1 MAAKPWYKQLGNQC
15 LLALG
20 MGVVAG
26 FALPELAPWLNP
38 LARIFLRASQVVVM
52 PFLIVELVGSLGGLS
67 DRALRSLF
75 RSGGV
80 VLLLLW
86 GLAVAMVLV
95 LPQALPSL
103 LGSNFFYPEL
113 LEPQP
118 SLELIDTYLPLNI
131 FSALAADNFPAVVLY
146 STVLGILLQRLP
158 ERQQL
163 LNLCSP
169 LRQLLGE
176 MNRLVAKI
184 VPLGIFA
191 LSVSSIS
198 QLQSDQLLRIQGFFL
213 ICLLAFLLLNL
224 LLIVLLLALT
234 PFNLGQLW
242 GALRGPLALTASS
255 TNLLIALPMLGSNLQ
270 ALLDQNQG
278 LSLPRSGAS
287 KTASKSADKP
297 ASEGGGEE
305 VTALLSV
312 GFALPMLG
320 QVASL
325 LFLPFAAWY
334 VNQPL
339 DLGATARMLATGI
352 PTLAGGLKAAFR
364 QELLQAGLPQ
374 DLMQLVYL
382 NAEWL
387 YRFEKVLSLEGL
399 MLLTLLVACQSQG
412 KLHWQPLRLGAGVAG
427 SLLAGGLLGWGLNRS
442 LAMGLQGSYHNAQVL
457 LNLQPMLGGATPT
470 VAPTPGPAAPV
481 SLAAIRQRGV
491 LRVGLRGD
499 GLPWAYRNRQGRLVG
514 LDIDLVQALA
524 STLGLRLELVQAK
537 LPTLEKL
544 LDGQRIDLA
553 LGGIQASPERAAR
566 HQASQGY
573 LSVHL
578 GLVVPDDKLKQLQR
592 LPIQG
597 LAKPLVLA
605 VTDPQLITA
614 DLRQGISQQLGA
626 AEKPLPLELVLI
638 EGKEQFFAGAASGR
652 YDGWLTPAEG
662 GAAWAV
668 LHPDFSLITP
678 FGKGLSGQLVILA
691 GGTDPNLL
699 DYLNAWLAREQARGL
714 LNRLFDHWIRVLPT
728 VHSNRHG

>member
-1 MAAKPWYKQLGNQC
+1 LTTAKPWYKQLGHQC

-20 MGVVAG
+20 LGVVAG
-26 FALPELAPWLNP
+26 LAVPGLAPWLNP
-38 LARIFLRASQVVVM
+38 LAQIFLRASQVVVM

-67 DRALRSLF
+67 DQALRSLF

-86 GLAVAMVLV
+86 GLAAAMVLG

-118 SLELIDTYLPLNI
+118 SLKLIDTYLPFNI

-163 LNLCSP
+163 LDLCKP
-169 LRQLLGE
+169 LRQLLGQ

-191 LSVSSIS
+191 LSVTTIS
-198 QLQSDQLLRIQGFFL
+198 QLQPDQLLRIQGFFL

-234 PFNLGQLW
+234 PFTLGQLW

-278 LSLPRSGAS
+278 LPPQ
-287 KTASKSADKP
+287 TSAAGEAAIKG
-297 ASEGGGEE
+297 ASEGVGEE

-387 YRFEKVLSLEGL
+387 DRFEKVLSLEGL
-399 MLLTLLVACQSQG
+399 ILLTLLVVCQTQG
-412 KLHWQPLRLGAGVAG
+412 KLRWQPLRLGAGAAG
-427 SLLAGGLLGWGLNRS
+427 SLLLGGLLGWGLNRS
-442 LAMGLQGSYHNAQVL
+442 LAKGLQGQYRNAQVL
-457 LNLQPMLGGATPT
+457 LNLQPMLAGA
-470 VAPTPGPAAPV
+470 APSVVFAPGPAAPV

-499 GLPWAYRNRQGRLVG
+499 GLPWAYGNRQGRLVG
-514 LDIDLVQALA
+514 LDVDLVQALA
-524 STLGLRLELVQAK
+524 SNLGLRLELVQAK

-544 LDGQRIDLA
+544 LDEQRIDLA
-553 LGGIQASPERAAR
+553 MGGIQASPERAAR

-573 LSVHL
+573 LKVHL
-578 GLVVPDDKLKQLQR
+578 GLVVPDGKLKQLQR

-605 VTDPQLITA
+605 VTDPQLVTTN
-614 DLRQGISQQLGA
+614 LRQGISEHLGSA
-626 AEKPLPLELVLI
+626 ARPLALELVLI
-638 EGKEQFFAGAASGR
+638 DSKEQFFAGAASGR

-691 GGTDPNLL
+691 GGNDPNLL

-714 LNRLFDHWIRVLPT
+714 LERLFDHWIRVLPT
-728 VHSNRHG
+728 ASSHRHG

>member
-1 MAAKPWYKQLGNQC
+1 MTAKPWYKQLGNQC
-15 LLALG
+15 LLALTL
-20 MGVVAG
+20 GVVAG
-26 FALPELAPWLNP
+26 LAVPGLAPWLSP
-38 LARIFLRASQVVVM
+38 LARAFLRASQVVVM

-67 DRALRSLF
+67 DQALRSLF
-75 RSGGV
+75 RSGGL

-86 GLAVAMVLV
+86 GLAATMVLL
-95 LPQALPSL
+95 LPQALPNL

-113 LEPQP
+113 LEPAP
-118 SLELIDTYLPLNI
+118 SIELINTYLPFNI

-146 STVLGILLQRLP
+146 SSVLGVLLQRLP

-163 LNLCSP
+163 LALLSP
-169 LRQLLGE
+169 LRQLLGQ

-191 LSVSSIS
+191 LSVNTIAK
-198 QLQSDQLLRIQGFFL
+198 LQPEQLLRIQGFLL

-234 PFNLGQLW
+234 PFSLGQIW

-255 TNLLIALPMLGSNLQ
+255 TNLLIALPMLGGNLQ
-270 ALLDQNQG
+270 ALLNQNQG
-278 LSLPRSGAS
+278 LPVLTSGAG
-287 KTASKSADKP
+287 
-297 ASEGGGEE
+297 EGGEEE

-339 DLGATARMLATGI
+339 DLGDTARMLATGI

-374 DLMQLVYL
+374 DLMQLMYL

-399 MLLTLLVACQSQG
+399 MLLTLLVVCQSQG
-412 KLHWQPLRLGAGVAG
+412 KLRWQPLRLVAG
-427 SLLAGGLLGWGLNRS
+427 ATGTLLLGSLLGWGLNRS
-442 LAMGLQGSYHNAQVL
+442 LASGLQGQYRNDQLL
-457 LNLQPMLGGATPT
+457 LNLQPLLA
-470 VAPTPGPAAPV
+470 GPAPRLGAVAGPSAPV

-514 LDIDLVQALA
+514 LDVDLVQALA
-524 STLGLRLELVQAK
+524 TNLGVRLEVWQAK
-537 LPTLEKL
+537 LPTLEQL
-544 LDGQRIDLA
+544 LDQQRLDLA

-573 LSVHL
+573 LNVHL
-578 GLVVPDDKLKQLQR
+578 GLVVPDSKLEQLQQ
-592 LPIQG
+592 LPIRG
-597 LAKPLVLA
+597 LARPLVLA
-605 VTDPQLITA
+605 VSDPQLVTA
-614 DLRQGISQQLGA
+614 ELRQEISHQLGS
-626 AEKPLPLELVLI
+626 AEQPLPLEMVLI
-638 EGKEQFFAGAASGR
+638 DSKERFFAGAAKGR

-668 LHPDFSLITP
+668 IHPQFSLITP
-678 FGKGLSGQLVILA
+678 FGNKLSAQLVILA
-691 GGTDPNLL
+691 GGNDANLL

-714 LNRLFDHWIRVLPT
+714 FIRLFDHWIRVLPT
-728 VHSNRHG
+728 ARSSR

>member
-1 MAAKPWYKQLGNQC
+1 MTTAKPWYKQLGHQC

-20 MGVVAG
+20 LGVVAG
-26 FALPELAPWLNP
+26 LAVPGLAPWLNP
-38 LARIFLRASQVVVM
+38 LAQIFLRASQVVVM

-67 DRALRSLF
+67 DQALRSLF
-75 RSGGV
+75 RSGGM

-86 GLAVAMVLV
+86 GLAAAMVLG

-118 SLELIDTYLPLNI
+118 SLKLIDTYLPFNI

-163 LNLCSP
+163 LDLCKP
-169 LRQLLGE
+169 LRQLLGQ

-191 LSVSSIS
+191 LSVTTIS
-198 QLQSDQLLRIQGFFL
+198 QLQPDQLLRIQGFFL

-234 PFNLGQLW
+234 PFTLGQIW

-278 LSLPRSGAS
+278 LPPQ
-287 KTASKSADKP
+287 TSAAGEAAITG

-352 PTLAGGLKAAFR
+352 PTLAGGLKAAIR

-399 MLLTLLVACQSQG
+399 MLLTLLVVCQSQG
-412 KLHWQPLRLGAGVAG
+412 KLRWQPLRLGAGAAG
-427 SLLAGGLLGWGLNRS
+427 SLLLGWGLNRS
-442 LAMGLQGSYHNAQVL
+442 LAKGLQGQYRNAQVL
-457 LNLQPMLGGATPT
+457 LNLQPMLAGA
-470 VAPTPGPAAPV
+470 APSVVFAPGPAAPV

-499 GLPWAYRNRQGRLVG
+499 GLPWAYGNRQGRLVG
-514 LDIDLVQALA
+514 LDVDLVQALA
-524 STLGLRLELVQAK
+524 SNLGLRLELVQAK

-544 LDGQRIDLA
+544 LDEQRIDLA

-573 LSVHL
+573 LKVHL
-578 GLVVPDDKLKQLQR
+578 GLVVPDGKLKQLQR

-605 VTDPQLITA
+605 VTDPQLVTTN
-614 DLRQGISQQLGA
+614 LRQEISEHLGSA
-626 AEKPLPLELVLI
+626 ARPLALELVLI
-638 EGKEQFFAGAASGR
+638 DSKEQFFAGAASGR

-691 GGTDPNLL
+691 GGNDPNLL

-714 LNRLFDHWIRVLPT
+714 LERLFDHWIRVLPT
-728 VHSNRHG
+728 ASSHRHG

>member
-1 MAAKPWYKQLGNQC
+1 MTTAKPWYKQLGHQC

-20 MGVVAG
+20 LGVVAG
-26 FALPELAPWLNP
+26 LAVPGLAPWLNP
-38 LARIFLRASQVVVM
+38 LAQIFLRASQVVVM

-67 DRALRSLF
+67 DQALRSLF

-86 GLAVAMVLV
+86 GLAAAMVLG

-118 SLELIDTYLPLNI
+118 SLKLIDTYLPFNI

-163 LNLCSP
+163 LDLCKP
-169 LRQLLGE
+169 LRQLLGQ

-191 LSVSSIS
+191 LSVTTIS
-198 QLQSDQLLRIQGFFL
+198 QLQPDQLLRIQGFFL

-234 PFNLGQLW
+234 PFTLGQLW

-278 LSLPRSGAS
+278 LPPQ
-287 KTASKSADKP
+287 TSAAGEAAIKG

-352 PTLAGGLKAAFR
+352 PTLAGGLKVAFR

-399 MLLTLLVACQSQG
+399 MLLTLLVVCQSQG
-412 KLHWQPLRLGAGVAG
+412 KLRWQPLRLGAGAAG
-427 SLLAGGLLGWGLNRS
+427 SLLLGGLLGWGLNRS
-442 LAMGLQGSYHNAQVL
+442 LAKGLQGQYRNAQVL
-457 LNLQPMLGGATPT
+457 LNLQPMLAGA
-470 VAPTPGPAAPV
+470 APSVVFAPGPAAPV

-499 GLPWAYRNRQGRLVG
+499 GLPWAYGNRQGRLVG
-514 LDIDLVQALA
+514 LDVDLVQALA
-524 STLGLRLELVQAK
+524 SNLGLRLELVQAK

-544 LDGQRIDLA
+544 LDEQRIDLA

-573 LSVHL
+573 LKVHL
-578 GLVVPDDKLKQLQR
+578 GLVVPDGKLKQLQR

-605 VTDPQLITA
+605 VTDPQLVTTN
-614 DLRQGISQQLGA
+614 LRQGISEHLGSA
-626 AEKPLPLELVLI
+626 ARPLALELVLI
-638 EGKEQFFAGAASGR
+638 DSKEQFFAGAASGR

-691 GGTDPNLL
+691 GGNDPNLL

-714 LNRLFDHWIRVLPT
+714 LERLFDHWIRVLPT
-728 VHSNRHG
+728 ASSHRHG